1 MEIQIC
7 VAIKPEAVLRE
18 VTLAP
23 VAERTAQGALDEAD
37 DAAAHKAVHP
47 TEQRSSWS
55 IK

>member
-7 VAIKPEAVLRE
+7 VAIKPETVLRE

-37 DAAAHKAVHP
+37 DAVHP